1 MTTAIAYAGGSYGT
15 YLEWCLTSLVEK
27 RNIISP
33 FVLTGSSHRFTGNQ
47 IHDRVNWNIA
57 SSKGS
62 TTFARLH
69 PKISNKESLSSNLDQ
84 ICKKF
89 DNVIHLYPARD
100 QLLLLMNNGFTKVW
114 SDWWG
119 RQFSIR
125 NLASIDP
132 NVIYNNWPVLP
143 STKIADVPNWVR
155 REFLSFYLMPNLFDQ
170 VEWYH
175 PDKWNNQKC
184 FVITIKELLYQF
196 ESTMERIR
204 EVCNLTFV
212 NPISALEPLHTQNLN
227 NQKFLH
233 EDEICT
239 TIVDAILSNKELSWN
254 QRSLVSEAWIQWELR
269 KHGFEIRC
277 NELDIFP
284 TNSVQLIELL
294 YQI

>member
-1 MTTAIAYAGGSYGT
+1 MTTAIAFAGGSYGT

-27 RNIISP
+27 RNITSP
-33 FVLTGSSHRFTGNQ
+33 FMLTGSSHKFIGNR

-57 SSKGS
+57 SPKGS
-62 TTFARLH
+62 TTFASLH

-100 QLLLLMNNGFTKVW
+100 QLLLVMNNGFTKVW

-119 RQFSIR
+119 RQFS
-125 NLASIDP
+125 ASIDP
-132 NVIYNNWPVLP
+132 NIIYNNWPVLP
-143 STKIADVPNWVR
+143 STKITDVPNWVR
-155 REFLSFYLMPNLFDQ
+155 REFLSFYLMPSWFDQ

-184 FVITIKELLYQF
+184 LVITIKELLYQF

-204 EVCNLTFV
+204 EVCNLNFV
-212 NPISALEPLHTQNLN
+212 NPISALEPLHAQNLN

-239 TIVDAILSNKELSWN
+239 TIVDAVLSNKELSWD

-277 NELDIFP
+277 DGLDKFP
-284 TNSVQLIELL
+284 TNSVQLKELL
-294 YQI
+294 YPV